1 MITKQKI
8 MDVILMYP
16 GMTGNSVP
24 ALPFPNPSTPV
35 KFGDKYPAVMV
46 LLSAPG
52 PAT

>member
-16 GMTGNSVP
+16 GITGTSVP
-24 ALPFPNPSTPV
+24 ELQFPNPSTPV

-46 LLSAPG
+46 LLSSHG
-52 PAT
+52 PPT